1 MDLKHHD
8 VKYKRWIYLT
18 VTFVIILAGL
28 ASRKYGNA
36 LPKFIAEYI
45 GDTLWA
51 AMVYWGLRF
60 LFPSASILKVTAI
73 SLLFS
78 YCIEISQL
86 YQVDWANAIRNTPL
100 GALVFGHGFLWSDM
114 ICYTVGVM
122 LSATVDSC
130 ASFSSSDEAGLNQDV
145 EKGKLILCKPL
156 LSPPKAFVGH
166 ISRGYTFYSGWLH
179 PFYAMV

>member
-60 LFPSASILKVTAI
+60 LFPSASILKVAAI
-73 SLLFS
+73 SLQFS

-86 YQVDWANAIRNTPL
+86 YQVDWANAIRNTTL
-100 GALVFGHGFLWSDM
+100 GALVFGHGFFMVGYDM
-114 ICYTVGVM
+114 LYCRGNVICHRRFLRFLFFFG
-122 LSATVDSC
+122 
-130 ASFSSSDEAGLNQDV
+130 
-145 EKGKLILCKPL
+145 
-156 LSPPKAFVGH
+156 
-166 ISRGYTFYSGWLH
+166 
-179 PFYAMV
+179 